1 MNPERLSLIIATYN
15 WPAALAVV
23 LASVQRQTARPGQVV
38 IADDGSR
45 PDTAAMVESWRARL
59 DCELAH
65 VWQEDSGYR
74 LARSRNLAIAAAS
87 GDYVVSIDGDMVLHP
102 RFIADHA
109 DCARPDCFIQGSRV
123 RLPPEVTQ
131 RMLQSCDPAVS
142 AFIPGLDRRTYAMR
156 STLLSALT
164 SRARTSITAI
174 QGCNQSYW
182 KQHLI
187 QANGFDERFT
197 TWGYEDS
204 ELAARLMHLGIKRN
218 YVRHRAI
225 AFHLHHASRLDLTTN
240 PNRALLQETLAQR
253 RTRAERGLADHMS
266 ERKMS
271 G

>member
-15 WPAALAVV
+15 WPEALAVV
-23 LASVQRQTARPGQVV
+23 LASVERQTVKPAQVI

-45 PDTAAMVESWRARL
+45 ADTAATVESWRAKL
-59 DCELAH
+59 DCELVH

-74 LARSRNLAIAAAS
+74 LARSRNLAIAAAT
-87 GDYVVSIDGDMVLHP
+87 GDYLVSIDGDMVLHP
-102 RFIADHA
+102 RFIEDHA

-123 RLPPEVTQ
+123 RLPPEATQ
-131 RMLQSCDPAVS
+131 RMLQACDPTVS
-142 AFIPGLDRRTYAMR
+142 PLIPGLDRRTYAVR

-164 SRARTSITAI
+164 SRARISIAAI

-182 KQHLI
+182 KQHLL

-218 YVRHRAI
+218 YVRHRAL
-225 AFHLHHASRLDLTTN
+225 AFHLHHTSRLDLTDN

-253 RTRAERGLADHMS
+253 RTRAERGLAEHI
-266 ERKMS
+266 
-271 G
+271 

>member
-15 WPAALAVV
+15 WPEALAVV
-23 LASVQRQTARPGQVV
+23 LASVQRQTVRPAQVV

-45 PDTAAMVESWRARL
+45 AETASMVESWRSRL
-59 DCELAH
+59 ACELVH
-65 VWQEDSGYR
+65 VWQEDVGYR
-74 LARSRNLAIAAAS
+74 LARSRNLAIAAAT
-87 GDYVVSIDGDMVLHP
+87 GDYLVSIDGDMVLQP
-102 RFIADHA
+102 RFIQDHA

-123 RLPPEVTQ
+123 RLPPEATQ
-131 RMLQSCDPAVS
+131 RMLRACDPTVS
-142 AFIPGLDRRTYAMR
+142 AFMPGLDRRTYAMR

-164 SRARTSITAI
+164 SRARMSIAAI

-218 YVRHRAI
+218 YVRHRAL
-225 AFHLHHASRLDLTTN
+225 AFHLHHASRLDLTDN

-253 RTRAERGLADHMS
+253 RTRAERGLATHLPA
-266 ERKMS
+266 S
-271 G
+271 GSR